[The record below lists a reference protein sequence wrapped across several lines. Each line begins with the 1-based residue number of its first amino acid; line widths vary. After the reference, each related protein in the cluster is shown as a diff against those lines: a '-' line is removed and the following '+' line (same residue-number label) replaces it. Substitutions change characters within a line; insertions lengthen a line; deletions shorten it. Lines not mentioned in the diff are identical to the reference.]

1 MKEQKTITISKLEY
15 EQLQAESALMWEM
28 TNDYGKQ
35 RDDGS
40 WEHPFFDV
48 IRLLHPRSA
57 QRVIDAD
64 RAAQERIKPRRQPSA
79 KSQARMVDQ
88 STGRTRL
95 GEGAGVE

>member
-1 MKEQKTITISKLEY
+1 MRKQDTVTISRLEF

-35 RDDGS
+35 RDDGT

-48 IRLLHPRSA
+48 IKRLHPEQA

-64 RAAQERIKPRRQPSA
+64 QSIQDAEEREARSESKSA
-79 KSQARMVDQ
+79 RKR
-88 STGRTRL
+88 
-95 GEGAGVE
+95 